1 MQQDNSQR
9 ELPTRDYTGVVN
21 IGGKDLNCAVLSDG
35 TRVLTASSVFKA
47 FGRPRRGKSSGDQ
60 RAANM
65 PSFIDAN
72 NLKPFTDAVFGCGSE
87 FDMEVQFTPKNG
99 TRIYTGYKAEILP
112 LICDVYLQARDA
124 GVLTDYKSDESLV
137 FKPFFRCCVVTA

>member
-35 TRVLTASSVFKA
+35 TRVLTASYVFKA

-65 PSFIDAN
+65 PPLLMRFLGADQNSIWRYSLR
-72 NLKPFTDAVFGCGSE
+72 LKMAPE
-87 FDMEVQFTPKNG
+87 YTPCK
-99 TRIYTGYKAEILP
+99 KCA
-112 LICDVYLQARDA
+112 Q
-124 GVLTDYKSDESLV
+124 
-137 FKPFFRCCVVTA
+137 

>member
-47 FGRPRRGKSSGDQ
+47 FGRQEEENHLGIKERQ
-60 RAANM
+60 
-65 PSFIDAN
+65 
-72 NLKPFTDAVFGCGSE
+72 
-87 FDMEVQFTPKNG
+87 
-99 TRIYTGYKAEILP
+99 
-112 LICDVYLQARDA
+112 ICIFY
-124 GVLTDYKSDESLV
+124 
-137 FKPFFRCCVVTA
+137 

>member
-1 MQQDNSQR
+1 MEVDSVQQDNSQR

-47 FGRPRRGKSSGDQ
+47 FGRPRRGKSSGEQ

-65 PSFIDAN
+65 PSFI
-72 NLKPFTDAVFGCGSE
+72 DAVFGCGSE

-99 TRIYTGYKAEILP
+99 TRIYT
-112 LICDVYLQARDA
+112 V
-124 GVLTDYKSDESLV
+124 
-137 FKPFFRCCVVTA
+137 

>member
-1 MQQDNSQR
+1 MEVDSVQQDNSQR

-60 RAANM
+60 R
-65 PSFIDAN
+65 
-72 NLKPFTDAVFGCGSE
+72 
-87 FDMEVQFTPKNG
+87 DMEVQFTPKNG
-99 TRIYTGYKAEILP
+99 TRIYT
-112 LICDVYLQARDA
+112 V
-124 GVLTDYKSDESLV
+124 
-137 FKPFFRCCVVTA
+137 

>member
-72 NLKPFTDAVFGCGSE
+72 NLKPLLMRFLGADQNSIWRYSLRLKMAPE
-87 FDMEVQFTPKNG
+87 YTPCK
-99 TRIYTGYKAEILP
+99 KCA
-112 LICDVYLQARDA
+112 Q
-124 GVLTDYKSDESLV
+124 
-137 FKPFFRCCVVTA
+137 